1 MKRIGLTGGIGSGKT
16 TVAKVLQVLGYQVYN
31 SDEKAK
37 YLVDNSPAILEKI
50 KDEFGENV
58 FDSNHK
64 LARHKLAN
72 IVFNDSAKLK
82 ALNAIIHPFVSQ
94 DFEQWCANQNNSLVF
109 KEAAIIFEH
118 GLEKSLDEVWVV
130 SAPENI
136 RIQRVID
143 RSGLSEQEIRKRMS
157 EQLPSAV
164 LNAKATR
171 ILYNDSSKLLIPQII
186 SALEQVNN
194 SL

>member
-16 TVAKVLQVLGYQVYN
+16 TVAKVLQVLGYPVYN
-31 SDEKAK
+31 SDERAK

-50 KDEFGENV
+50 KDEFGGNV

-94 DFEQWCANQNNSLVF
+94 DFEQWCTHQKNPLVF

-118 GLEKSLDEVWVV
+118 GLEKFLDEVWVV

-143 RSGLSEQEIRKRMS
+143 RSGLSEQEIRERMS
-157 EQLPSAV
+157 KQLPPA
-164 LNAKATR
+164 LLDAKATR
-171 ILYNDSSKLLIPQII
+171 ILYNDSCKLLIPQII